1 MGEFALKDQ
10 LHSLLLARVDAL
22 RLAGDLPAGDLP
34 PFVIEPP
41 RNPAHGDLSSNLAM
55 VLAKAARRPPMA
67 VAALLMDGLELPSF
81 VQGFEVLPP
90 GFINFRLRAEAVLD
104 VLSDIL
110 AAGPAFGQSV
120 LNAGQKVQVEF
131 VSANPTGPL
140 HVGHGRGAA
149 YGSALARL
157 LRASGCEVQTEYYVN
172 DAGRQMDILALSVWV
187 RYLEA
192 SGFPISLPENAYRG
206 AYVRDIAAA
215 LAARYG
221 SRFQPA
227 GSLALPQ
234 VEEPEARL
242 DAAIATCREAL
253 GGERYAEVHAFACD
267 SILAGIKEDLE
278 AFGVTYDNWYSERS
292 LFGSGQIDRALETL
306 RQGQFIEVRDG
317 AQWFLSRQFGDEK
330 DRVVV
335 RDNGAATYFASDI
348 AYHADKFARGFS
360 TVINIWG
367 ADHHGYIPRVRA
379 ALTALGLEPAKLE
392 ILLVQFAALYR
403 GGERVQMSTRSGEFV
418 TLRELI
424 DEVGVDAARF
434 FYIMRRS
441 EQHLDFDLDLAKSQ
455 SQDNPVYYLQYA
467 HARICSVLRQAGQ
480 SAAGCEP
487 QRGLQFRHLLV
498 EKKEQALATLAGRFP
513 ELVANAAREREPH
526 QIANYLRELAVE
538 FHAYY
543 NAHKILVSEAELRDA
558 RIALA
563 SAVKTVLANGLDLL
577 GVTAPEEM

>member
-1 MGEFALKDQ
+1 MP
-10 LHSLLLARVDAL
+10 S
-22 RLAGDLPAGDLP
+22 
-34 PFVIEPP
+34 FVIEPP
-41 RNPAHGDLSSNLAM
+41 RNPAHGDLSANLAM
-55 VLAKAARRPPMA
+55 VLAKSAKRAPMA
-67 VAALLMDGLELPSF
+67 VASLLMEGLPLPGF
-81 VQGFEVLPP
+81 VAGVEVLPP

-104 VLSDIL
+104 VIADTL
-110 AAGPAFGQSV
+110 AAGSAYGRSS
-120 LNAGQKVQVEF
+120 LNAGQRVQVEF

-149 YGSALARL
+149 YGSALASL

-192 SGFPISLPENAYRG
+192 SGFVITLPDNAYRG

-215 LAARYG
+215 MAAQFG
-221 SRFQPA
+221 DSLKPA
-227 GSLALPQ
+227 VLP
-234 VEEPEARL
+234 VVPENEDVEARL
-242 DAAIATCREAL
+242 DAAIAAAREAL
-253 GGERYAEVHAFACD
+253 GPTRYAAVHAFACD
-267 SILAGIKEDLE
+267 SILAGIKEDL
-278 AFGVTYDNWYSERS
+278 AVFGVTYDNWYSERS
-292 LFGSGQIDRALETL
+292 LFGSGQIDRALASL
-306 RQGQFIEVRDG
+306 REAGFIETRDG

-379 ALTALGLEPAKLE
+379 ALSALGLEPARLE

-467 HARICSVLRQAGQ
+467 HARICSVLRQAAQ
-480 SAAGCEP
+480 SEAGCEP
-487 QRGLQFRHLLV
+487 QRGLAHRELLT
-498 EKKEQALATLAGRFP
+498 EKKEQALATLVGRFP
-513 ELVANAAREREPH
+513 EVVATAAREREPH
-526 QIANYLRELAVE
+526 QVANYLRELAVE

-543 NAHKILVSEAELRDA
+543 NAHKILVPEVALRDA

-563 SAVKTVLANGLDLL
+563 AAVKTVMANGLELL

>member
-1 MGEFALKDQ
+1 MKDQ
-10 LHSLLLARVDAL
+10 LHSLLLARVVTL
-22 RLAGDLPAGDLP
+22 RQTGELPDGELP
-34 PFVIEPP
+34 SFVIEPP
-41 RNPAHGDLSSNLAM
+41 RNPAHGDLSANLAM
-55 VLAKAARRPPMA
+55 VLAKSAKRAPMA
-67 VAALLMDGLELPSF
+67 VASLLMDGLTLPEF
-81 VQGFEVLPP
+81 VAGFEVLPP
-90 GFINFRLRAEAVLD
+90 GFINFRVRAEAVLD
-104 VLSDIL
+104 VIADVL
-110 AAGPAFGQSV
+110 AAGSAYGSSR
-120 LNAGQKVQVEF
+120 LNAGQRVQVEF

-149 YGSALARL
+149 YGSALASL

-192 SGFPISLPENAYRG
+192 SGFAATLPDNAYRG

-215 LAARYG
+215 MAAQFG
-221 SRFQPA
+221 DSLKPA
-227 GSLALPQ
+227 VLP
-234 VEEPEARL
+234 VPPENEDPEARL
-242 DAAIATCREAL
+242 DAAIAAAREAL
-253 GGERYAEVHAFACD
+253 GPTRYAAVHGFACD
-267 SILAGIKEDLE
+267 SILAGIKEDL
-278 AFGVTYDNWYSERS
+278 AVFGVTYDNWYSERS
-292 LFGSGQIDRALETL
+292 LFGSGQIDRALASL
-306 RQGQFIEVRDG
+306 REGGFIETRDG

-348 AYHADKFARGFS
+348 AYHADKFARGFT

-379 ALTALGLEPAKLE
+379 ALTALGLEPARLE

-467 HARICSVLRQAGQ
+467 HARICSVLRQAAQ
-480 SAAGCEP
+480 TEAGCDP
-487 QRGLQFRHLLV
+487 QRGLAHRELLV

-513 ELVANAAREREPH
+513 EVVATAAREREPH
-526 QIANYLRELAVE
+526 QVANYLRELAVE

-543 NAHKILVSEAELRDA
+543 NAHKILVTEIALRDA
-558 RIALA
+558 RIALVA
-563 SAVKTVLANGLDLL
+563 AVKTVMANGLELL
-577 GVTAPEEM
+577 GVSAPEEM

>member
-1 MGEFALKDQ
+1 MP
-10 LHSLLLARVDAL
+10 S
-22 RLAGDLPAGDLP
+22 
-34 PFVIEPP
+34 FVIEPP
-41 RNPAHGDLSSNLAM
+41 RNPAHGDLSANLAM
-55 VLAKAARRPPMA
+55 VLAKSAKRAPMA
-67 VAALLMDGLELPSF
+67 VASLLMEGLPLPGF
-81 VQGFEVLPP
+81 VAGVEVLPP

-104 VLSDIL
+104 VIADTL
-110 AAGPAFGQSV
+110 AAGSAYGRSS
-120 LNAGQKVQVEF
+120 LNAGQLVQVEF

-149 YGSALARL
+149 YGSALASL

-192 SGFPISLPENAYRG
+192 SGFVITLPDNAYRG
-206 AYVRDIAAA
+206 VYVRDIAAQFGDS
-215 LAARYG
+215 LK
-221 SRFQPA
+221 PA
-227 GSLALPQ
+227 VLP
-234 VEEPEARL
+234 VVPENEDVEARL
-242 DAAIATCREAL
+242 DAAIAAAREAL
-253 GGERYAEVHAFACD
+253 GPTRYAAVHAFACD
-267 SILAGIKEDLE
+267 SILAGIKEDL
-278 AFGVTYDNWYSERS
+278 AVFGVTYDNWYSERS
-292 LFGSGQIDRALETL
+292 LFGSGQIDRALASL
-306 RQGQFIEVRDG
+306 REAGFIETRDG

-379 ALTALGLEPAKLE
+379 ALSALGLEPARLE

-467 HARICSVLRQAGQ
+467 HARICSVLRQAAQ
-480 SAAGCEP
+480 SEAGCEP
-487 QRGLQFRHLLV
+487 QRGLAHRELLT
-498 EKKEQALATLAGRFP
+498 EKKEQALATLVGRFP
-513 ELVANAAREREPH
+513 EIVATAAREREPH
-526 QIANYLRELAVE
+526 QVANYLRELAVE

-543 NAHKILVSEAELRDA
+543 NAHKILVPEVALRDA

-563 SAVKTVLANGLDLL
+563 AAVKTVMANGLELL